1 MKIPELNIGGKEV
14 SASEMK
20 KVSEYYDRQ
29 LIMQKILSK
38 YDVADEEEAYL
49 CAEAVL
55 ESVEDGYCSLNVA
68 MDDIMSGFGEH
79 QWQEDVYDIP
89 DYVNGKISFSAE
101 EMEEI
106 NGYIKPYII
115 VEKVKETR
123 KSLTEEELFCI
134 ADRVISLMEAGDV
147 SEDEAINMAVGE
159 YTADS
164 GNNEDDYYKEDEFE
178 LVKTIEE
185 LEDEEWD

>member
-1 MKIPELNIGGKEV
+1 MKIPEINIGGKEV

-89 DYVNGKISFSAE
+89 DYVNGKISFSVE

-106 NGYIKPYII
+106 NNYIKPYII
-115 VEKVKETR
+115 VEKVKKTR
-123 KSLTEEELFCI
+123 KSLTEEDLFCI
-134 ADRVISLMEAGDV
+134 ADRVISLTEDGDV
-147 SEDEAINMAVGE
+147 SEEEAISMAVGE

-178 LVKTIEE
+178 PIKTIEE